1 VPTKTDVA
9 QVIRVSRVFGDTR
22 KERHWSLTSTDP
34 ICILAIGVSRC
45 DNNFSVFCELTLAFV
60 VQKLSEI
67 LENCPIVLS
76 KLGFSPNSE
85 KVA

>member
-9 QVIRVSRVFGDTR
+9 QVIRVPRVFGDTR
-22 KERHWSLTSTDP
+22 KDRHLSLTSTQP

-45 DNNFSVFCELTLAFV
+45 DNNFSVFCELKLAAV

-67 LENCPIVLS
+67 QENYLTV
-76 KLGFSPNSE
+76 LGFSPNSE